1 MAQKPSPADDVEDVA
16 AADPIRVLLCDDAE
30 GFRALMRSSLADD
43 PSIVVVGEAADGVEG
58 VQATADLQPDVVL
71 LDMSMPRMGGLQAI
85 PRMRRRAPSTSI
97 IGLSSLSAARMA
109 GPSIEIG
116 AHSYLEKGTE
126 LDEIR
131 AAIHAAAER

>member
-1 MAQKPSPADDVEDVA
+1 VA
-16 AADPIRVLLCDDAE
+16 AADRIRVLLCDDAE
-30 GFRALMRSSLADD
+30 GFRALIRESLAVD
-43 PSIVVVGEAADGVEG
+43 PRIEIVGEAADGLAGVE
-58 VQATADLQPDVVL
+58 ATAALQPDVVL

-85 PRMRRRAPSTSI
+85 PRMRRSAPQASI

-109 GPSIEIG
+109 APSIEIG

-131 AAIHAAAER
+131 AAIHDAAARR